1 MATYTPDQC
10 AKLAALPA
18 ELILLTM
25 MVDRHSVIAAYR
37 EVSAAMKFIRE
48 AKHNFPANA
57 LIQSVSSEAHTA
69 SSHDQHLDLSTPQ
82 SAVSAKHDLEA
93 RIQEALLLLANDA
106 EGDEYKTFLLHVA
119 EKVVEA
125 AGAGFFGG
133 GAKVSEAEKQFLGDL
148 RLKLGVSP

>member
-10 AKLAALPA
+10 AKLATLPA

-25 MVDRHSVIAAYR
+25 MVDRQSAIAAYR

-48 AKHNFPANA
+48 TKHTFPGNA
-57 LIQSVSSEAHTA
+57 LIQSIPAEAHTA
-69 SSHDQHLDLSTPQ
+69 SSHDQHLDLSTPEG
-82 SAVSAKHDLEA
+82 ALAAKQALET
-93 RIQEALLLLANDA
+93 RIQEGLALLANDA
-106 EGDEYKTFLLHVA
+106 EGQEYKSFLLHVA

-133 GAKVSEAEKQFLGDL
+133 GPKVSEAEKQFIGDL
-148 RLKLGVSP
+148 RLKLGISA

>member
-1 MATYTPDQC
+1 MANYTPDQC

-25 MVDRHSVIAAYR
+25 MVDRHSAIGAYR

-48 AKHNFPANA
+48 ARHVFPANA
-57 LIQSVSSEAHTA
+57 LIQSVPDEAHTA
-69 SSHDQHLDLSTPQ
+69 SSHDQGLDLSTPE
-82 SAVSAKHDLEA
+82 SASAAKHNLEA
-93 RIQEALLLLANDA
+93 RIQEALTLLADDA
-106 EGDEYKTFLLHVA
+106 EGREYKTFLLHIA

-133 GAKVSEAEKQFLGDL
+133 GEKVSEAEKQFIGDL
-148 RLKLGVSP
+148 RLRLGVTA